1 MQIQFALHIK
11 KGDPIMNIDTTG
23 IEELIM
29 TIMSAIA
36 NFDLKSLDLDFLGEI
51 LTKIAPIWN
60 PIWAAITDLL
70 REYIGL

>member
-1 MQIQFALHIK
+1 MHYITK

-29 TIMSAIA
+29 TIMTAIS
-36 NFDLKSLDLDFLGEI
+36 NLDLKSLDLDFLGEI

-70 REYIGL
+70 SEYIGL

>member
-1 MQIQFALHIK
+1 
-11 KGDPIMNIDTTG
+11 MNIDTTG

-29 TIMSAIA
+29 TIFTAIA
-36 NFDLKSLDLDFLGEI
+36 NFDLKSLNFDFLGEL
-51 LTKIAPIWN
+51 LTAIAPIWN